1 MATSS
6 LIRRL
11 VLGVTFGAFLA
22 AAPGCSRRVAPH
34 AAYASHATIVFIH
47 GLGGSPGDWTEVAND
62 LGRDHRVVLVALPG
76 HAHAPMPDS
85 LPLERA
91 VGNVLATVRTL
102 PPPVVLVGHSVGG
115 LVASRVAL
123 RAPDRVAGVVLVETA
138 LRPQMPP
145 VERRALLDAL
155 RKSPAAVL
163 RDAYGSFGR
172 DSLQGV
178 ELARE
183 AGAVEPGMFRMW
195 LAEVLDADL
204 SSEVAA
210 LSVPVL
216 VVLGPHSWEPG
227 EPWAVAA
234 GSLGYRSLARAQ
246 PVRVDSCA
254 HYVML
259 DRPRETIALI
269 RDWVA
274 RVESGAA
281 AAGGPSSGSRK

>member
-1 MATSS
+1 MAASSLTRRLALGLFVALLGASPTGCGRHATS
-6 LIRRL
+6 L
-11 VLGVTFGAFLA
+11 
-22 AAPGCSRRVAPH
+22 PH
-34 AAYASHATIVFIH
+34 ASRATIVLIH

-76 HAHAPMPDS
+76 HSHAAMPDS

-91 VGNVLATVRTL
+91 VENVLASVRTL
-102 PPPVVLVGHSVGG
+102 PQPVVLVGHSVGG
-115 LVASRVAL
+115 LVAARVAL
-123 RAPDRVAGVVLVETA
+123 RAPDAVAGVVLVETA

-145 VERRALLDAL
+145 ADRRSLLDAL
-155 RKSPAAVL
+155 GRNPEAVL
-163 RDAYGSFGR
+163 HDAYAGFGR
-172 DSLQGV
+172 DSLQGA

-183 AGAVEPGMFRMW
+183 AGAVEPHAFRTW

-210 LSVPVL
+210 LSLPVL
-216 VVLGPHSWEPG
+216 VVLGPHSWERG

-234 GSLGYRSLARAQ
+234 ESLGYGSLKRAQ
-246 PVRVDSCA
+246 PVRVASCA

-259 DRPRETIALI
+259 DRPQQTIALL

-274 RVESGAA
+274 RV
-281 AAGGPSSGSRK
+281 